1 MSTVVGSRGRASTTA
16 WLPGLAAA
24 SAVALAARGITSLL
38 PATVG
43 EVVVAIALGL
53 VLAAAIGSRPVLAP
67 GLSLAVR
74 RLLRIG
80 IVLLG
85 ARLSLDA
92 VAAVGASVV
101 LLVAVL
107 IVVTLALGVAAG
119 RLAGLPLPLTLLLAV
134 GTAICGNSAILATAP
149 LLGAEHR
156 HVSVAVATITIFGLL
171 AVLLYPLLGRAVG
184 MDEVT
189 FGRWAGLAVNDTSQ
203 VVATG
208 LAYGS
213 AAGDTAVVV
222 KLVRNAAMAPVL
234 FALAWAWP
242 RLAPAT
248 TESSAGSARPVGSTG
263 SAGRAPATPRYRD
276 AVPLFVLGFLLVA
289 AVNSAG
295 LLDPVVAGRSLAVWA
310 AEIAAA
316 LILVAVAAI
325 GLGTPPDVL
334 ARSGRRPILVGL
346 ALSAVVSLTALTL
359 ILATGAVAR

>member
-1 MSTVVGSRGRASTTA
+1 MSVAVGSRGRAQAPA

-24 SAVALAARGITSLL
+24 IAVALVARAITSVL
-38 PATVG
+38 PATIG

-53 VLAAAIGSRPVLAP
+53 VVSAAVGPRPVLAP

-80 IVLLG
+80 VVLLG

-92 VAAVGASVV
+92 VAAVGASVI
-101 LLVAVL
+101 LLVVVL
-107 IVVTLALGVAAG
+107 IVVTLALGLVAG

-184 MDEVT
+184 MDELT

-208 LAYGS
+208 LAYGP

-234 FALAWAWP
+234 FALAWGWP
-242 RLAPAT
+242 RLAGHDGAANPARLAT
-248 TESSAGSARPVGSTG
+248 SRRP
-263 SAGRAPATPRYRD
+263 PRYRD
-276 AVPLFVLGFLLVA
+276 AVPLFVIGFLVVA
-289 AVNSAG
+289 AINTAG
-295 LLDPVVAGRSLAVWA
+295 LLDPVIGGRSLAAWA
-310 AEIAAA
+310 AEIAAV
-316 LILVAVAAI
+316 LILIAVAAI
-325 GLGTPPDVL
+325 GLSTPPDVL

-346 ALSAVVSLTALTL
+346 ALSAVVSLTALSL
-359 ILATGAVAR
+359 ILATGALAR

>member
-1 MSTVVGSRGRASTTA
+1 MTDGGAAAFRPPAAA
-16 WLPGLAAA
+16 WLPGLVAAV
-24 SAVALAARGITSLL
+24 AVALVARAITSLL

-43 EVVVAIALGL
+43 EVVVAIVLGLLVAAALGP
-53 VLAAAIGSRPVLAP
+53 RPVLAP

-92 VAAVGASVV
+92 VAAVGFSVV

-171 AVLLYPLLGRAVG
+171 AVLLYPLLGRVVG
-184 MDEVT
+184 MDEFT

-208 LAYGS
+208 LAYGP

-234 FALAWAWP
+234 FAVAWAWP
-242 RLAPAT
+242 RLAPEAPDAT
-248 TESSAGSARPVGSTG
+248 ADRGNHAR
-263 SAGRAPATPRYRD
+263 AKPRYRD

-289 AVNSAG
+289 AGNSAG
-295 LLDPVVAGRSLAVWA
+295 ILDPVVAGQSLAEWA
-310 AEIAAA
+310 AEVAAA
-316 LILVAVAAI
+316 LILVAVSAI

-346 ALSAVVSLTALTL
+346 ALSAVVSLTALSL
-359 ILATGAVAR
+359 ILATGALAR

>member
-1 MSTVVGSRGRASTTA
+1 MTDGGAAAFDPPAAA
-16 WLPGLAAA
+16 WLPGLVAAV
-24 SAVALAARGITSLL
+24 AVALVARAITSLL

-53 VLAAAIGSRPVLAP
+53 LVTAALGPRPVLAP

-92 VAAVGASVV
+92 VAAVGLSVV

-119 RLAGLPLPLTLLLAV
+119 RLAGLPLPLTILLAV

-156 HVSVAVATITIFGLL
+156 HVSVAIATITIFGLL
-171 AVLLYPLLGRAVG
+171 AVLLYPLLGRVVG
-184 MDEVT
+184 MDELT

-234 FALAWAWP
+234 FAVAWAWP
-242 RLAPAT
+242 RLAHGGPDSDAV
-248 TESSAGSARPVGSTG
+248 AGSAGG
-263 SAGRAPATPRYRD
+263 ARAKPRYRD
-276 AVPLFVLGFLLVA
+276 AVPLFVIGFLLVA
-289 AVNSAG
+289 GVNSAG
-295 LLDPVVAGRSLAVWA
+295 LLDPVVAGRSLGGWA
-310 AEIAAA
+310 AEAAAA

-346 ALSAVVSLTALTL
+346 ALSAVVSLTALSL
-359 ILATGAVAR
+359 ILATGALAR